1 MKNTVYIISSLVS
14 CATLMTCLIGC
25 DSSNKSESAEE
36 TSSVGEPIPVPVSVT
51 VNYTT
56 AEKKLQVK
64 NNGRIAIIGAGL
76 GSRMMKYSQF
86 ETELQLRYPEKV
98 LTIRNIADEGNTP
111 VFRPH
116 PGRPLQLAFKGA
128 EKYYKNHNSGKSGP
142 WTKGSVGIFET
153 PDQWLTRIQPDTI
166 IAFFGYN
173 SAMKRKSD
181 LERYKQ
187 EFTAFL
193 DHTLAMKYNGEDVP
207 QLAVVSPTAIQDL
220 SVTHHTPDGRVRNP
234 KLELYTKAM
243 SEICQQ
249 KDVMFIDAFAPS
261 RDHFDSTKEPLT
273 VDGALLTNKGYQWL
287 APKLVD
293 ALYGVKK
300 AQTEH
305 RNLVHKAVKE
315 KNWVWHNLYKIPNGV
330 HVYGRRHRPHG
341 PKNYPDELKK
351 LAEMATIRDQ
361 AIWKA
366 LQGEKTDLVEAD
378 AKTHKLPPVPSNYRP
393 SKKNGKER
401 YLSGNETIQHLK
413 VPEGYKIELFAD
425 EKMFPELANPV
436 QMSFDNKGRLWVGCM
451 PSYPH
456 WRAGDAKPQ
465 DKLII
470 FEDTNNDG
478 KADKRTVFADDLHL
492 CIGFEL
498 AKEGV
503 YVSQADSLVLLTDT
517 DGDDKYDVK
526 EYLASGFDDHD
537 THHAFSAFTTDPSGA
552 IFMGEGVFLHSN
564 VETVY
569 GTHRG
574 TNGGHFRYN
583 PKRRHLERTTQLQIP
598 NPWGTTFDK
607 WGQPFFL
614 HTSDSKLN
622 WMTPGTVKPRYGH
635 AMDASRDLLERAHS
649 VRPTS
654 GIEIMSSKHFPDD
667 VQGDMMLCN
676 TINFLGIKQH
686 QLNEDG
692 TGYKLQ
698 HRQDLLV
705 SSEGNFRPVDLEI
718 APDGSLYLLDWSNVL
733 IGHMQHNA
741 RDPKRDHVHGRIY
754 RITYPSRPLLK
765 PAKIDGA
772 SIAELLENLKI
783 HEDRTRYRIRR
794 ELRGRDTAEVLT
806 AIKKWIAALDNKDS
820 NYEHHLLEAMW
831 VTWGHDE
838 IDQGLVRQLLKSTDH
853 KVRSAAVNAVRYNG
867 HQMSDQASLLTAAAA
882 DPHGRVRMGA
892 ITAASWLPK
901 SQGLAIL
908 DRAEKAGLDDW
919 MKQTMTFARAALND
933 TDIEEKEEIINV
945 PSHLKGADK
954 KLYLLGHAVYHRDAH
969 CATCHQDDGRGLEAG
984 GFPPLSGTKWAT
996 QNTDRLIKLTL
1007 KGMIGKITVKGKEYN
1022 GMMTAF
1028 EGMINDEET
1037 AAVLSYIRNSFGN
1050 KASVIKPDKVKK
1062 IRAEIKGTP
1071 VFLKADELLKE
1082 HPHEK

>member
-1 MKNTVYIISSLVS
+1 MKNSIYIISSLVS
-14 CATLMTCLIGC
+14 YATIMTCFVGC
-25 DSSNKSESAEE
+25 DSSKEIKIVESNASVREPVSIIFSTAEE
-36 TSSVGEPIPVPVSVT
+36 
-51 VNYTT
+51 N
-56 AEKKLQVK
+56 KLQVK
-64 NNGRIAIIGAGL
+64 DNGRIAIIGAGM

-86 ETELQLRYPEKV
+86 ETELQLRYPEKK

-116 PGRPLQLAFKGA
+116 PGRPLQLAFEGA
-128 EKYYKNHNSGKSGP
+128 GKYYKNHDSGKSGP

-173 SAMKRKSD
+173 SAMKGASD

-193 DHTLAMKYNGEDVP
+193 DHTLGMKYNGDHVP
-207 QLAVVSPTAIQDL
+207 QLAIVSPTAIQDL
-220 SVTHHTPDGRVRNP
+220 SAIYHTPNGSIRNP

-243 SEICQQ
+243 SEICKQ
-249 KDVMFIDAFAPS
+249 KNVIFVDAFAPS
-261 RDHFDSTKEPLT
+261 KEYFDTIKEPLT
-273 VDGALLTNKGYQWL
+273 VDGALLTDKGYRWL
-287 APKLVD
+287 APKL
-293 ALYGVKK
+293 ANSLFGEKE
-300 AQTEH
+300 AQIEH
-305 RNLVHKAVKE
+305 RDLVHEAVKE

-330 HVYGRRHRPHG
+330 HVYGRRHNPYG
-341 PKNYPDELKK
+341 PQNYPDELKK
-351 LAEMATIRDQ
+351 LAEMTTIRDA
-361 AIWKA
+361 AIWRA
-366 LQGEKTDLVEAD
+366 LLGEETDLVVAD
-378 AKTHKLPPVPSNYRP
+378 AKTHELPPVESNYRP
-393 SKKNGKER
+393 SRKNGETR
-401 YLSGNETIQHLK
+401 YLSGEETIEHLK
-413 VPEGYKIELFAD
+413 IPEGYKIELFAD

-456 WRAGDAKPQ
+456 WRPGDAKPQ

-470 FEDTNNDG
+470 FEDTDNDG

-492 CIGFEL
+492 CVGFEL
-498 AKEGV
+498 AEEGV
-503 YVSQADSLVLLTDT
+503 YVSQADSLILLTDT
-517 DGDDKYDVK
+517 DGNDKYDVK

-583 PKRRHLERTTQLQIP
+583 PKRKHLERTTQLQIP
-598 NPWGTTFDK
+598 NPWGTTFDQ

-614 HTSDSKLN
+614 FTSGCEVN
-622 WMTPGTVKPRYGH
+622 WMTPGTVKSRYGH
-635 AMDASRDLLERAHS
+635 GMIASRDLVERAHR

-654 GIEIMSSKHFPDD
+654 GIEIMSSKHFPDE
-667 VQGDMMLCN
+667 VQGDLMLCN

-686 QLNEDG
+686 QLDEDG

-733 IGHMQHNA
+733 IGHMQHSA

-772 SIAELLENLKI
+772 SVAELLENLKV
-783 HEDRTRYRIRR
+783 HEDRTRYRTRR

-806 AIKKWIAALDNKDS
+806 ALENWTATLDKKDP

-831 VTWGHDE
+831 VTWGHDA
-838 IDQGLVRQLLKSTDH
+838 IDQDLVRKLLQSKDH
-853 KVRSAAVNAVRYNG
+853 KVRSAAVNALRYNG
-867 HQMSDQASLLTAAAA
+867 HQMTDQVSLLKAAAA
-882 DPHGRVRMGA
+882 DPHGRVRVEVMA
-892 ITAASWLPK
+892 AASWLPK

-908 DRAEKAGLDDW
+908 DVAGEVGLDDW
-919 MKQTMTFARAALND
+919 MNDTMKFARASLND
-933 TDIEEKEEIINV
+933 TDIDEKEELIKV
-945 PSHLKGADK
+945 PSHLMGADK
-954 KLYLLGHAVYHRDAH
+954 ELFLLGHEVYHRDAH

-984 GFPPLSGTKWAT
+984 GFPPLNGTKWVM
-996 QNTDRLIKLTL
+996 QNPDRLIKLTL
-1007 KGMIGKITVKGKEYN
+1007 KGMIGEITVKGKEYN
-1022 GMMTAF
+1022 GMMTPF

-1037 AAVLSYIRNSFGN
+1037 AAVLSYVRNSFGN
-1050 KASVIKPDKVKK
+1050 KASVIKPEQVKK
-1062 IRAEIKGTP
+1062 IRNELKDTP

-1082 HPHEK
+1082 HPHKK